1 MDVAQPHERTPV
13 TMPKP
18 LTRLAWLGFGLQAA
32 LGGALLLAHAAH
44 AAVAGGWLVLVTL
57 AAAVALAIYS
67 RGFRRGPAWAHLA
80 AFGTGLLGL
89 ALPVVII
96 LVNI

>member
-1 MDVAQPHERTPV
+1 MDLAQPHERMPV
-13 TMPKP
+13 TMPQP
-18 LTRLAWLGFGLQAA
+18 LTRVAWLGVGLQAA

-44 AAVAGGWLVLVTL
+44 TVVAGGWLVLVSL
-57 AAAVALAIYS
+57 GAALALAIYS

-80 AFGTGLLGL
+80 AFGTAMLGL
-89 ALPVVII
+89 ALPVVIV